1 MAQEL
6 FLIIKFQ
13 LQLNQ
18 LNQAELLSAVKLKES
33 ILASQLTVKPS

>member
-13 LQLNQ
+13 LLPNQ
-18 LNQAELLSAVKLKES
+18 LNQAELLSAVELKES